1 MTKSLSI
8 SVGQHS
14 SAGRKPINQDRYGLF
29 IPEDPELSTK
39 GITVAI
45 ADGISSSE
53 VSQQASATSVNS
65 FITDYYATPDSWS
78 AQTSGQRVL
87 QSINSWLYGQ
97 TRNSE
102 FRFDIEQGYI
112 CTFSGLVFK
121 ANKAYLFHVGDS
133 RIYRLREDRL
143 TQLSIDHKKAGN
155 EEDSYLTRAMGLEQ
169 QFHCD
174 SKVFDAHVG
183 EFFILATDGVYDFVS
198 EQHIIDA
205 IKTHQ
210 DNLQQA
216 SELLIQ
222 QALEAGSDD
231 NLTIQIVRVE
241 SLPALGMQPVQEQ
254 VNQLPAPPALSPKM
268 VFDGLE
274 IVRELYVS
282 SRSHVFLAKDIAS
295 QQLVVLK
302 TLSTDLEDDQDAIER
317 FLMEEWIT
325 RRLDNVH
332 CLKAVELKRQRHYL
346 YTVTEYIEGQTLTQ
360 WMHDHPDP
368 GLDEIRRIIEQIAKG
383 LQAMHRREMLH
394 QDIRPD
400 NIMIDQ
406 SGTVKIIDFGSTRVA
421 GVAELGAETELILG
435 TAQFTAPEYFLGQAG
450 TTQSDIFSLGVLTYH
465 LLSDSLPYGAAI
477 AKTYSIAAQRKLNY
491 QSLIRED
498 RKIPFWVDDTIKK
511 AVNIQ
516 AHKRYQE
523 VAEFVYDLKHPN
535 KAFVNKAKPPLME
548 RDPVLFWKSV
558 SVSLLLI
565 LLYQNLAEFI

>member
-29 IPEDPELSTK
+29 IPENPELSTK

-143 TQLSIDHKKAGN
+143 TQLSIDHRKAGN

-268 VFDGLE
+268 EFDGFE

-360 WMHDHPDP
+360 WMHDHPEP

>member
-1 MTKSLSI
+1 MTNALSI
-8 SVGQHS
+8 SIGQHS
-14 SAGRKPINQDRYGLF
+14 SAGRKPINQDRYGLC

-45 ADGISSSE
+45 ADGISSSN
-53 VSQQASATSVNS
+53 VSQEASATSINS
-65 FITDYYATPDSWS
+65 FIADYYATPDSWS
-78 AQTSGQRVL
+78 TQSSGQRVL

-112 CTFSGLVFK
+112 CTFSSLVFK
-121 ANKAYLFHVGDS
+121 ADKAYLFHVGDS
-133 RIYRLREDRL
+133 RIFRLRHERL
-143 TQLSIDHKKAGN
+143 TQLSIDHRKAGN

-174 SKVFDAHVG
+174 SKVFDANV
-183 EFFILATDGVYDFVS
+183 EDIFILATDGVYDFVS
-198 EQHIIDA
+198 EQDIIDA
-205 IKTHQ
+205 VKTHQ
-210 DNLQQA
+210 NNLQTA
-216 SELLIQ
+216 AELLIE

-231 NLTIQIVRVE
+231 NLTLQIVRVD
-241 SLPALGMQPVQEQ
+241 SLPALGVQTVPEQ
-254 VNQLPAPPALSPKM
+254 ANQLPAPPALSPKM
-268 VFDGLE
+268 EFDGFE

-282 SRSHVFLAKDIAS
+282 SRSHVFLAKDITS
-295 QQLVVLK
+295 QQFVVLK
-302 TLSTDLEDDQDAIER
+302 TLSTDLEDDPDAIER

-332 CLKAVELKRQRHYL
+332 CLKAVDIKRQRHYL
-346 YTVTEYIEGQTLTQ
+346 YTITEYIEGQTLTQ
-360 WMHDHPDP
+360 WMHDHPEP
-368 GLDEIRRIIEQIAKG
+368 SLNEIRRIIEQIAKG

-406 SGTVKIIDFGSTRVA
+406 SGTLKIIDFGSTRVA

-450 TTQSDIFSLGVLTYH
+450 TPQSDIFSLGVLTYH
-465 LLSDSLPYGAAI
+465 LLSESLPYGTAVS
-477 AKTYSIAAQRKLNY
+477 KTYSVAAQRKLNY

-516 AHKRYQE
+516 PHKRYQE

-535 KAFVNKAKPPLME
+535 KAFVNKARPPLME
-548 RDPVLFWKSV
+548 RSPVLFWKSV
-558 SVSLLLI
+558 SISLLLI
-565 LLYQNLAEFI
+565 LLYQNLVEFI